1 MAIARDLLEQK
12 HKVIA
17 LIGDGGLTGGMAL
30 EAINHLGHLGKD
42 VLIILNDNE
51 MSISENVG
59 GFSQYMK
66 RIKETYFYRD
76 IKEKIHQIEDK
87 LEHTALD
94 ADVRTMIELV
104 KKEAKA

>member
-1 MAIARDLLEQK
+1 
-12 HKVIA
+12 
-17 LIGDGGLTGGMAL
+17 MAL

-76 IKEKIHQIEDK
+76 IKKKSIKSKINLIKRSH
-87 LEHTALD
+87 
-94 ADVRTMIELV
+94 
-104 KKEAKA
+104 